1 MDKEKFFQLLKS
13 RDIPEDRFEKVWEA
27 ASQFEAYLEEQG
39 KLDSPTAAAVNAYSQ
54 KLIAA
59 GNNQW
64 DNYFS
69 VAQYARYRQNNEMLV
84 AIIELV
90 DGSEV
95 MDNLHAVLGKEVGE
109 AIRDEVFAGI
119 ELPPFGTASA
129 VKPPLTQKVMERFE
143 ALVDTDTRDKI
154 LSACLRS
161 LPEEMHAKARK
172 DYLKSESLEAFLQAK
187 GDAFI
192 AELEELRDENKLYFT
207 QPITD
212 EVIEFVERTP
222 EIRQGRLEGDLIY
235 EAKIPYMT
243 VEYLAETDPQMKR
256 YYYCHCPWVRE
267 AIPTGEVE
275 ISPEFCKCSAGFHA
289 KYWEAA
295 FAQPLKVEV
304 VETVLKGDPWCK
316 FAIHLPQEAK
326 VL

>member
-1 MDKEKFFQLLKS
+1 MDKEKFFKLLKS
-13 RDIPEDRFEKVWEA
+13 RNVPEDKFEAVWES

-39 KLDSPTAAAVNAYSQ
+39 RLESPSAADVNAYSE

-59 GNNQW
+59 GDNRW
-64 DNYFS
+64 DNYFP
-69 VAQYARYRQNNEMLV
+69 VAQYARYRGNNEMLV

-95 MDNLHAVLGKEVGE
+95 MDNLFAVLEKEAGE
-109 AIRDEVFAGI
+109 AVRDQVFAGI
-119 ELPPFGTASA
+119 ELPPLGTTSA
-129 VKPPLTQKVMERFE
+129 KKPALTQKVMERFE
-143 ALVDTDTRDKI
+143 ALVDAGIRDKI

-161 LPEEMHAKARK
+161 LPEEMHSEARQE
-172 DYLKSESLEAFLQAK
+172 YLSSESLEAFLQAK

-212 EVIEFVERTP
+212 EVIDFVELTP
-222 EIRQGRLEGDLIY
+222 EIRQGRLEGDVIY

-243 VEYLAETDPQMKR
+243 VEYLAETDPLMKHF
-256 YYYCHCPWVRE
+256 YYCHCPWVRE

-295 FAQPLKVEV
+295 FGQPLTVEV
-304 VETVLKGDPWCK
+304 VETVLKGDSWCK